1 MKLGS
6 LFAVFLF
13 ALSVFAADEAPKRSV
28 QVRGTG
34 SISAVPDRVSFVA
47 GVETAS
53 PSLKTAFADNKRI
66 VAAALKAMRD
76 RGVTDAEMRTANFA
90 INMQYENEKRSS
102 RLYVVS
108 NAVTV
113 TRSKIDDVASLV
125 EAAVDAGA
133 NNVNSIAYSIAD
145 PAPLL
150 DAALER
156 AYADARA
163 RAQHLAAAA
172 GRQVGDPIEITT
184 EGFYA
189 PQPVTE
195 AITVAPSSPA
205 LEMLGG
211 TKTVTANV
219 LVTFE
224 LK

>member
-1 MKLGS
+1 MKLTS
-6 LFAVFLF
+6 AIAVFLL
-13 ALSVFAADEAPKRSV
+13 ASSVLVADEAPKRSV

-34 SISAVPDRVSFVA
+34 SVSAAPDRVSFVA
-47 GVETAS
+47 GVETGSA
-53 PSLKTAFADNKRI
+53 SLKTAFADNKRI
-66 VAAALKAMRD
+66 VAAVLKALRD

-90 INMQYENEKRSS
+90 INVQYENEKRSS

-113 TRSKIDDVASLV
+113 TRSKIEDVASLV

-133 NNVNSIAYSIAD
+133 NNVNSVVYSIAD
-145 PAPLL
+145 PAPLQ

-156 AYADARA
+156 AYADART
-163 RAQHLAAAA
+163 RAQRLATAA

-184 EGFYA
+184 EGFYI
-189 PQPVTE
+189 PPTVTE
-195 AITVAPSSPA
+195 AITVTAATPA
-205 LEMLGG
+205 LELLGG